1 VTPRKA
7 TAVRDEL
14 NERQELKKTQ
24 EAEAASEKRRPFVE
38 PMLTK
43 HDRVTRIHL
52 ISDAFGGSGFG
63 GSGGT
68 FF

>member
-1 VTPRKA
+1 MPRKA
-7 TAVRDEL
+7 TAVRKEQD
-14 NERQELKKTQ
+14 QTQ
-24 EAEAASEKRRPFVE
+24 QAGNTHDRSATPEPRRRPFAE
-38 PMLTK
+38 PTLVK

-52 ISDAFGGSGFG
+52 ISDAFGGSGTG